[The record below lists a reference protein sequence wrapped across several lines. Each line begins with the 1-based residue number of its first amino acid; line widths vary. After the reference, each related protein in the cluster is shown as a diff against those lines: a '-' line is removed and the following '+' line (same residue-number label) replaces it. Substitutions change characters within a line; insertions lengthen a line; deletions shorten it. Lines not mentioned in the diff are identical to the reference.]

1 MRRRELKP
9 STLAGVWT
17 YTLIAVVA
25 EVYAAESIPSVL
37 TAASAVIAFALSQAT
52 AIVVFYM
59 DLKDEPGSL
68 ILMVMIPLMFLAGL
82 LISVVASLG

>member
-1 MRRRELKP
+1 VVRDMRNSVLF
-9 STLAGVWT
+9 AVWL
-17 YTLIAVVA
+17 YTLVAVIA
-25 EVYAAESIPSVL
+25 EVFTAQHVSDPL
-37 TAASAVIAFALSQAT
+37 TAASAVIMFALSQAA

-68 ILMVMIPLMFLAGL
+68 IIMVLIPVMFLAGL